1 MTTLKKFRW
10 IWGWDDEKE
19 ETWLREMAGR
29 GWHLRVGSFPP
40 FYVFEQGEPQDV
52 VYRIDYRTTGKD
64 KAHYLQLFHDAGWEH
79 AMEHLGWQYF
89 RQAAVD
95 GASPE
100 IFSDSESKVQKYE
113 RLLMFLVILLP
124 LYIPF
129 VLLDSGRIWVTLAAL
144 ACLVLYIGFVA
155 FAFTSLIMRIKEL
168 KKRL

>member
-29 GWHLRVGSFPP
+29 GWHLGAGSFPP
-40 FYVFEQGEPQDV
+40 YYVFEQGEPRDV
-52 VYRIDYRTTGKD
+52 VYRIDYRTTRKD
-64 KAHYLQLFHDAGWEH
+64 KAHYLQLFRDAGWEH
-79 AMEHLGWQYF
+79 LMEHLGWQYF
-89 RQAAVD
+89 RQTATD

-100 IFSDSESKVQKYE
+100 IFSDNESKVQKYE
-113 RLLMFLVILLP
+113 RLLMLLVVLLP

-129 VLLDSGRIWVTLAAL
+129 VLLDSSRLWVAL
-144 ACLVLYIGFVA
+144 TATAFMILYVGFVA
-155 FAFTSLIMRIKEL
+155 FAFTSLMMRIKQL